1 VSDRPTWVV
10 VTHVMLP
17 NGPAH
22 RLVQALLREGYEVAF
37 CAVPLPGVSHWRA
50 ERMLFGEQTPQVLVD
65 EDRHVPPTHEF
76 RSLADFTKFA
86 WQLSMSGRRDVVLV
100 GCDPVS
106 FLEAIAAFR
115 SAPIRVR
122 ARVAWFVDWSAQ
134 RLERQAT
141 AAAYRLA
148 ARWALRMADVTAA
161 ISPQAADAIT
171 RVGRPRG
178 EVMVLANQPLR
189 VKTEVPWCERTKSVV
204 YLGGL
209 SRPQGVEVLLG
220 AVTVLATDKV
230 TVDIFGDGPARKVV
244 ETAVDCLPGVRFHG
258 LVGNADLLSEAL
270 LRSRVGW
277 ALYDPGFPMY
287 RYGDSLKIKDY
298 LAMGMRIVSTLPTS
312 IDDGVITTAQYN
324 VLAVVEATRRA
335 LVTAP
340 SVEPSKHPLLVD
352 ADSSL
357 SAFLSAVAAV
367 E

>member
-50 ERMLFGEQTPQVLVD
+50 ERMLFGEQKPQVLVD
-65 EDRHVPPTHEF
+65 EERHVPPTHEL

-115 SAPIRVR
+115 SAPIQVR

-148 ARWALRMADVTAA
+148 TRWALRMADVTAA

-178 EVMVLANQPLR
+178 EVVVLANQPLR
-189 VKTEVPWCERTKSVV
+189 VKTEVPWSERAKSVV

-209 SRPQGVEVLLG
+209 SEPQGVKVLLG
-220 AVTVLATDKV
+220 AVTMLATDEV
-230 TVDIFGDGPARKVV
+230 TVDIFGDGPSRKVV
-244 ETAVDCLPGVRFHG
+244 EARVGCLPGVRFHG
-258 LVGNADLLSEAL
+258 LVGNADLLSQVL

-277 ALYDPGFPMY
+277 ALYDPDFPMH
-287 RYGDSLKIKDY
+287 RFNDPLKVKDY
-298 LAMGMRIVSTLPTS
+298 LAMGMRVVSTLPTS
-312 IDDGVITTAQYN
+312 IDDGVITTARYN
-324 VLAVVEATRRA
+324 ASSVVEATHRA
-335 LVTAP
+335 LETAP
-340 SVEPSKHPLLVD
+340 SFEPSTHPLLVD
-352 ADSSL
+352 AGCSL
-357 SAFLSAVAAV
+357 SAFLSTVAAV
-367 E
+367 G